1 MHLWLLFLTGTTV
14 YGIGRILEPS
24 FEAVN
29 FASPINGRRLTG
41 NTIQEIRVD
50 AESRCRVECVKKE
63 SCISYNF
70 QMVKNTTEGYTCQIS
85 NSDRF
90 VSVVNFTT
98 DEDFKYVGMQVSPP
112 FLFFEVLHKIETEER
127 LAIVTV
133 PPLFKQVSRNRKDII
148 TSLPLL

>member
-41 NTIQEIRVD
+41 NTIQEIQVD
-50 AESRCRVECVKKE
+50 AESRCRVECVKEE

-112 FLFFEVLHKIETEER
+112 FLFFEVLNY
-127 LAIVTV
+127 
-133 PPLFKQVSRNRKDII
+133 FN
-148 TSLPLL
+148 

>member
-24 FEAVN
+24 LEAVN

-41 NTIQEIRVD
+41 NTIQEIQVD
-50 AESRCRVECVKKE
+50 AESLCRIECVKEE

-70 QMVKNTTEGYTCQIS
+70 QIVKNTTEGYTCQIS

-90 VSVVNFTT
+90 ASVVNFTT
-98 DEDFKYVGMQVSPP
+98 DEDFKYVGIQV
-112 FLFFEVLHKIETEER
+112 I
-127 LAIVTV
+127 
-133 PPLFKQVSRNRKDII
+133 PPLIISINVQLENFTFWVCVRGQEKLVS
-148 TSLPLL
+148 